1 MWCLKRFYE
10 GLEGLHKTF
19 SGTTKKCENNVDF
32 YFIQLSEIQFIFSPS
47 FGTGRVKYKHKNIPD
62 FFNPF
67 FATRIFLHPP
77 ENNKKPEVS
86 FSFLK
91 ETSRM
96 KWLKLIPKHIVEVTS
111 S

>member
-1 MWCLKRFYE
+1 M
-10 GLEGLHKTF
+10 
-19 SGTTKKCENNVDF
+19 DF

-47 FGTGRVKYKHKNIPD
+47 FGTGRVKYKYKNIPD

-86 FSFLK
+86 FSFLMVSGGIERNQSHEMVK
-91 ETSRM
+91 AS
-96 KWLKLIPKHIVEVTS
+96 P
-111 S
+111 